1 MISAFR
7 ILKDL
12 ECIFKFMA
20 RGMNLIFSYD
30 HITIVPKALFEESIL
45 PLLTFKATC
54 IIYQVSIYVQD
65 CSCVLY
71 SVMLIFLLI
80 PISLPHCHNYYSFVS
95 SLNICWGKFPKTSK
109 WNCLSY
115 SSPLCIW
122 QWVLEYISQVPWK
135 IYKDILF
142 ENKWNL

>member
-30 HITIVPKALFEESIL
+30 HITIVPKALFEESFLYWLLRPPVSYIKGPYMYKTVSVLCIL
-45 PLLTFKATC
+45 LCWF
-54 IIYQVSIYVQD
+54 
-65 CSCVLY
+65 
-71 SVMLIFLLI
+71 FLLI
-80 PISLPHCHNYYSFVS
+80 PISLLCCHNYYSFVS

-135 IYKDILF
+135 TFKDILF
-142 ENKWNL
+142 DNKWNL